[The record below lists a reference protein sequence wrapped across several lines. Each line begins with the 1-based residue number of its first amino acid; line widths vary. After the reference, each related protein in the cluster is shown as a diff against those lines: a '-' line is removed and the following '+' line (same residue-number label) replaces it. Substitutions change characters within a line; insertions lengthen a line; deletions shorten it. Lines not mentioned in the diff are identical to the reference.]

1 MKRILPLFLF
11 FAYSLFSFAQ
21 KKPNSSAP
29 SSQTNI
35 LQTPDNQ
42 SGPGPRCVSDVHLN
56 QLVNKYPAYL
66 QTIKQANRLLN
77 DEVKRRVEQRLFPN
91 TFPQASGPVVIPVV
105 VHIVLPNPASVTD
118 AQVQQ
123 QVDKLNLDFSGLNA
137 DSTNLRPMYPYSLRG
152 HSKVRFVLAKQDSRQ
167 TGTTGIE
174 RRCSNTRFDG
184 SERDPIKVTAEGGLD
199 AWDPVN
205 YLNIWVGNTSLPGV
219 LGYGTYPYSV
229 AGYVKPPQA
238 FDGIV
243 INNNAFGNNTSVY
256 PANRG
261 RTLVH
266 EMGHFLGLFHIF
278 QGGCSDSDFS
288 AAAFD
293 TGNTDDTPAQS
304 AGTGYG
310 VPGEN
315 ACPSGSVSSGCA
327 ANPSSRLYQNYMDY
341 TDDPCMSMFTANQVV
356 RMETALDL
364 FRPTLKTSAAA
375 NPAVTY
381 SKDLQAVAAVG
392 PNAGNP
398 AYLPCNSTIGN
409 LSFCSNQEIFYIAPS
424 LVIRNMGASAINEV
438 EVWYKIDNGP
448 ALLNKKLTIPPSIV
462 SMDTLTIT
470 LQPIGLSN
478 GVHDLR
484 LFTHNPDNVAD
495 EHPSND
501 TLRLVIE
508 MELPESQPVSEDFE
522 AKAFPSTGW
531 KTVNPDQDQYGWER
545 SIAGHKSGQAAA
557 FINFYDYDKPGS
569 IDDLVT
575 PAVDIAFADSI
586 ILGFERAYKEFDTSV
601 DDFSDTLEI
610 LVSEDCGASYKTVWK
625 NGGAGLASVPG
636 STGLFSW
643 SPGDGEWKQATI
655 DLRPFVSTSA
665 HSIRVIFRA
674 KNGYGQNLFLDDIS
688 LKAIVQPIRD
698 AGIVRID
705 GPVRICN
712 GNFLPS
718 VVIVNLGE
726 DTLRKLSVRYSVD
739 GGPVNS
745 YRWAGSLRKFQQA
758 TVAFDNILLSAG
770 VHQIRFFIDSP
781 NDLQDERAS
790 NDSTFARLFVF
801 TEVNAPLTEG
811 FDATTFPPLHWD
823 SEATTSQFRWQRA
836 THAAQGQPASAW
848 VNNNSNTAH
857 GSRQELLS
865 PVIRVD
871 KADSILV
878 TFDLSHVSKD
888 YPFTSS
894 PSDTLQ
900 VLLTLDCG
908 KTFTSV
914 YKKWGP
920 QLNTLNLAYPGNVTR
935 DSIGFF
941 PQSKSEWRSES
952 INITGAVGNAATF
965 QLIFRNINN
974 NDNNLYLDNIAVKEL
989 ILPDALKT
997 AGYRVYPNP
1006 TSGVFYVRHYLPP
1019 MNLEGI
1025 QVVNASGQLLSIL
1038 RYKGNA
1044 PAMIPVDLTN
1054 HAPGIYTVR
1063 LKYKERT
1070 VIEKIIKVN

>member
-1 MKRILPLFLF
+1 MKRLLPLFLF
-11 FAYSLFSFAQ
+11 SAYSLFSFAQ
-21 KKPNSSAP
+21 KKGGSREP
-29 SSQTNI
+29 SRQSD
-35 LQTPDNQ
+35 LQQIPGNHA
-42 SGPGPRCVSDVHLN
+42 GPGPRCASDAHLN
-56 QLVNKYPAYL
+56 QLVDKYPAYL

-77 DEVKRRVEQRLFPN
+77 DEVKRRVQQRLFPN

-123 QVDKLNLDFSGLNA
+123 QIDKLNLDFSGLNA
-137 DSTNLRPMYPYSLRG
+137 DSINLTPMYPYSLRG
-152 HSKVRFVLAKQDSRQ
+152 HSNIRFVLAKQDPQQ

-174 RRCSNTRFDG
+174 RRCSSTGFDG

-199 AWDPVN
+199 AWDPLN
-205 YLNIWVGNTSLPGV
+205 YLNIWVGNTSLNGV

-229 AGYVKPPQA
+229 AGYIMPPPA
-238 FDGIV
+238 FEGIV
-243 INNNAFGNNTSVY
+243 INNNAFGNNTAVY

-266 EMGHFLGLFHIF
+266 EIGHFLGLFHIF
-278 QGGCSDSDFS
+278 QGGCTDNDFS

-293 TGNTDDTPAQS
+293 TGNTDDTPAQF
-304 AGTGYG
+304 AATGYG
-310 VPGEN
+310 AAGEN
-315 ACPSGSVSSGCA
+315 ACPSGNVSSGCA

-341 TDDPCMSMFTANQVV
+341 TDDPCMSMFTVNQVV

-364 FRPTLKTSAAA
+364 FRPTLKTSTAA
-375 NPAVTY
+375 NPAVNY
-381 SKDLQAVAAVG
+381 SKDLQALATIG

-398 AYLPCNSTIGN
+398 VYLPCNSTIGS
-409 LSFCSNQEIFYIAPS
+409 LTFCSNQEVFYIAPS
-424 LVIRNMGASAINEV
+424 LTIRNMGTSPITEV
-438 EVWYKIDNGP
+438 EVWYTIDNGP
-448 ALLNKKLTIPPSIV
+448 ALLNKKFTIPASMI
-462 SMDTLTIT
+462 SMDTLSIA

-484 LFTHNPDNVAD
+484 LFTRNPDNVAD

-501 TLRLVIE
+501 TVRLVIE
-508 MELPESQPVSEDFE
+508 TELPEGQPVSEDFE
-522 AKAFPSTGW
+522 AIAFPSTGW
-531 KTVNPDQDQYGWER
+531 KTINPDQDQYGWER
-545 SIAGHKSGQAAA
+545 SVAAHKSGQAAA
-557 FINFYDYDKPGS
+557 FINFYDYDKPGR

-575 PAVDIAFADSI
+575 PVVDIAFADSI
-586 ILGFERAYKEFDTSV
+586 ILSFERAYKEFDTSV

-643 SPGDGEWKQATI
+643 APADGEWKPASI

-688 LKAIVQPIRD
+688 LKAVVQPIRD
-698 AGIVRID
+698 AGIVRMD

-712 GNFLPS
+712 GNFSPS

-726 DTLRKLSVRYSVD
+726 DTLRQLTVRYSID
-739 GGPVNS
+739 GGAVNV
-745 YRWAGSLRKFQQA
+745 YNWAGTLRKFQQA
-758 TVAFDNILLSAG
+758 TVAFDNIPLGTG
-770 VHQIRFFIDSP
+770 VHQIRYIIDSP
-781 NDLQDERAS
+781 NGLTDERAS
-790 NDSTFARLFVF
+790 NDSLYARLFVF

-811 FDATTFPPLHWD
+811 FDATTFPPVHWD
-823 SEATTSQFRWQRA
+823 SASTTSQFPWQRA
-836 THAAQGQPASAW
+836 THAAYGQPASAW
-848 VNNNSNTAH
+848 VNNNSNTIN

-920 QLNTLNLAYPGNVTR
+920 QLNTLGVAYPGNVTR
-935 DSIGFF
+935 DSMGFV
-941 PQSKSEWRSES
+941 PQSKSAWRKES
-952 INITGAVGNAATF
+952 INLTSAVANAATF

-974 NDNNLYLDNIAVKEL
+974 NDNNLYIDNIAVKEL

-1025 QVVNASGQLLSIL
+1025 QVVNASGQLLSISG
-1038 RYKGNA
+1038 YQGNA
-1044 PAMIPVDLTN
+1044 PSMIPVDLTN

-1063 LKYKERT
+1063 LKYKEKT